1 MALSPIKDLEVH
13 LIRNMQDFYE
23 EIYKTFLDDVEK
35 NLNKWRNIT
44 TFPDGKTQCHI
55 VVQYLKFNL

>member
-23 EIYKTFLDDVEK
+23 ENYKTFLEDTEK

-44 TFPDGKTQCHI
+44 MFPDGKTQCCI